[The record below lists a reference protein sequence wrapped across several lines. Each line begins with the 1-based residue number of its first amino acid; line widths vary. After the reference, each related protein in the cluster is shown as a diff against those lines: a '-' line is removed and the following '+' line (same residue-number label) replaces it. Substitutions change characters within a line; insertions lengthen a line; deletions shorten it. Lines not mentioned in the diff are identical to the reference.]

1 MQKFGHFGVT
11 ALRQP
16 SLELS
21 AAAPLCGLFLVFVL
35 GAHAQGLLYIGAWPR
50 QILVIDEAQD
60 KIIDHIQLETG
71 TPRRIEISYDRKK
84 LFATTWDHD
93 GIEVIDLASRKVVN
107 HFQLDEGNR
116 NVRFF
121 GFTSDPQDK
130 LLYTTVNVSVK
141 EVDRFELEPTKIA
154 VVDLAQQKIVKTVDY
169 PKEEEGIFA
178 RFAGLRVSPDGKHLY
193 QFRENVLIFDTTDF
207 KLEEKIELAKP
218 LFPGLEHVGVWANND
233 PADEPGLMHTVF
245 NATDPV
251 VHRETFGIAVV
262 DLARRNFDFTPIGP
276 STLGM
281 AGLYLTP
288 DRKTGYTV
296 AFTHNNPGNR
306 RCEFWVFDMTA
317 RKLVKKV
324 EFPARNRLDI
334 AISSNGKRLYIF
346 SAGPTIEIFDVD
358 SLQLQKTIDLQT
370 DTTTNL
376 VVMPG
381 KKS

>member
-1 MQKFGHFGVT
+1 MKNP
-11 ALRQP
+11 ARLAD
-16 SLELS
+16 
-21 AAAPLCGLFLVFVL
+21 AAVRLCGLSILSLL
-35 GAHAQGLLYIGAWPR
+35 GAHAQGLMYIGAWPK

-60 KIIDHIQLETG
+60 KVIDHIQLQTG
-71 TPRRIEISYDRKK
+71 TARHIEISYDRKK
-84 LFATTWDHD
+84 LYATTWDHS
-93 GIEVIDLASRKVVN
+93 GIEVVDLASRKVTN

-116 NVRFF
+116 KVRFF

-130 LLYTTVNVSVK
+130 LLYTTVRVSVK
-141 EVDRFELEPTKIA
+141 QVDRFELEPAKFA

-207 KLEEKIELAKP
+207 ELEEKIELAKP
-218 LFPGLEHVGVWANND
+218 LFPGLDHVGVWGNND
-233 PADEPGLMHTVF
+233 PADDPGIMHTVF

-251 VHRETFGIAVV
+251 VHRQTFGIAVV

-306 RCEFWVFDMTA
+306 RCEFWVFDMVA

-324 EFPARNRLDI
+324 EFAARNRLDF
-334 AISSNGKRLYIF
+334 AISSTGKQLYIF
-346 SAGPTIEIFDVD
+346 GAGPTIEIFDVD
-358 SLQLQKTIDLQT
+358 SLQLQKTIELQA
-370 DTTTNL
+370 DTTTDL
-376 VVMPG
+376 VVVPG